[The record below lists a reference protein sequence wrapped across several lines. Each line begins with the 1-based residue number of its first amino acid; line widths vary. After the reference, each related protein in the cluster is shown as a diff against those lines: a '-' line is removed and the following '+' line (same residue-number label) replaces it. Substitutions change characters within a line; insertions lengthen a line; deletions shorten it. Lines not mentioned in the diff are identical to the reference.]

1 MPSKTKLLEKARAR
15 ARDVPSRDQVKRALA
30 RPGSGRPLQHKVVAV
45 SLFPAERDW
54 LEATVQDLRRAG
66 VTKPNLSEIVRVA
79 IGDLRGQLTGK
90 KPEEIRDY
98 IAKIINGADR

>member
-1 MPSKTKLLEKARAR
+1 MPSKTKLLEKARSRQREVA
-15 ARDVPSRDQVKRALA
+15 SRDQVQRALA

-45 SLFPAERDW
+45 SLFPIERDW
-54 LEATVQDLRRAG
+54 LEATVQHLRRAG

-79 IGDLRGQLTGK
+79 IGDLRGKLSEM

-98 IAKIINGADR
+98 IARAINGANQ